1 MHVKLTH
8 PFDQHRDIFY
18 TAYMDVSKYSTTKND
33 ICSFYFF
40 GRYYLIIGAQCFH
53 NNTACPHIYCTL
65 IVNLFFCTEN
75 GTIERAR
82 TFFRVNRFWAAAF
95 GSLKYD
101 HFKCV
106 YIYVDVF
113 IWGFIRFAF
122 DRHMYYVYM
131 CSYEWL
137 QNFECVQNI
146 FQIILWPAPIFYYC
160 KKDVCCMYNVCK
172 WMKSSIS
179 NE

>member
-1 MHVKLTH
+1 MLANIQQQKMTYVV
-8 PFDQHRDIFY
+8 F
-18 TAYMDVSKYSTTKND
+18 
-33 ICSFYFF
+33 FF

-65 IVNLFFCTEN
+65 IVNLFFCTQN

-95 GSLKYD
+95 RSLKYN

-106 YIYVDVF
+106 YICGCIHLGIYTIC
-113 IWGFIRFAF
+113 IWQTHVCR
-122 DRHMYYVYM
+122 YM

-137 QNFECVQNI
+137 QNFECVQKI
-146 FQIILWPAPIFYYC
+146 FQIILWPAPIFYYY
-160 KKDVCCMYNVCK
+160 KKDVCCMYTVCK

-179 NE
+179 NEQIQWARERLLFN